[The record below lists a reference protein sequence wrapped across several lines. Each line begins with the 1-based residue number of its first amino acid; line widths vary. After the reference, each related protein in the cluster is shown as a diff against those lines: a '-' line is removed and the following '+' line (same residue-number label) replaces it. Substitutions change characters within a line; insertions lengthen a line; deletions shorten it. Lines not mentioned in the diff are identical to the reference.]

1 MFLLP
6 LASVSGLDCPTC
18 LFCVDVGVRSSD
30 LPNTGLI
37 VAADVCG
44 DLSSERHEV
53 TVSHDMVDESEVQ
66 RFFGRQEV
74 S

>member
-18 LFCVDVGVRSSD
+18 LLCVDVGVRSSD
-30 LPNTGLI
+30 LPNTSLI
-37 VAADVCG
+37 VAADVRG
-44 DLSSERHEV
+44 ELSSERHEV